1 MGGAAVSSTETGNYS
16 SGIELNAVQRSNPE
30 MQKRVSNAIR
40 AVVESDN
47 NFIKSIHDHGA
58 GGHLNCISEL
68 VEESGGVLNVDD
80 LPIGDK
86 TLSAKEIIGN
96 ESQERMGL
104 VIHPDHLDK
113 LKKICARE
121 NAPIYVVGEVKENSR
136 FLVNSKKDNK
146 EIQCLPLVDKQLRV
160 VDISTKEKIRGY
172 PLASPNIGEQELAN
186 IVDVVKS
193 GWISSRGSYI
203 SKFEKKCKGKINPKV
218 VSKLSLRSLRKC
230 GLSRQKAIGI
240 KSLAKKI
247 LDKSFDP
254 KLIKKMD
261 DEEAIDYLSSL
272 KQIGRW
278 SSEMVLIFFYN
289 RQNIWPVQDIGLL
302 RSISINYKKK
312 YLPPQSFVKILQKR
326 FSPYCTLA
334 VMALWHSVDNE
345 PVQY

>member
-1 MGGAAVSSTETGNYS
+1 M
-16 SGIELNAVQRSNPE
+16 
-30 MQKRVSNAIR
+30 K
-40 AVVESDN
+40 
-47 NFIKSIHDHGA
+47 
-58 GGHLNCISEL
+58 
-68 VEESGGVLNVDD
+68 
-80 LPIGDK
+80 
-86 TLSAKEIIGN
+86 AK
-96 ESQERMGL
+96 
-104 VIHPDHLDK
+104 
-113 LKKICARE
+113 
-121 NAPIYVVGEVKENSR
+121 
-136 FLVNSKKDNK
+136 
-146 EIQCLPLVDKQLRV
+146 
-160 VDISTKEKIRGY
+160 
-172 PLASPNIGEQELAN
+172 
-186 IVDVVKS
+186 
-193 GWISSRGSYI
+193 
-203 SKFEKKCKGKINPKV
+203 
-218 VSKLSLRSLRKC
+218 
-230 GLSRQKAIGI
+230 GI